1 VQRYPR
7 AGRVTGQGPAA
18 SLRVLLVAENISLR
32 LSGETL
38 VPYYYLEGF
47 RKSGIEAWAICHAR
61 VREALREDLDAA
73 MFARVSFV
81 EDSWIQ
87 RALYAIGQWFPYR
100 IEDLIFNQLIHVVTQ
115 LRIRV
120 AVQRLIADH
129 HIDVVFEPAPIAPKA
144 LSFLYGLSAPVVI
157 GPMSGGMDLPPAF
170 QDMESPGVR
179 RAIGAARSLASR
191 LHAVV
196 RGKPRAAALI
206 VANEQTREA
215 LPPNV
220 HGKIHML
227 FESGVE
233 IARWEPR
240 AYSDLVPTKPV
251 RFIFCS
257 RFVDWK
263 GIRYLVD
270 AFLPLARDGGVQ
282 LDLVGDGELF
292 DEIARQI
299 ALSGVSDA
307 IQLHGRLALEDY
319 TALLRETDVYV
330 TPSLRECGG
339 MAMLEAMAIGLPVI
353 GVDWGG
359 AAQYT
364 TTDCAILVAPTSKSA
379 LVDGLT
385 AAMRQLAGSYALRR
399 TLGEGARQHVID
411 TDLSWQ
417 SKADQVA
424 EILRETVVQH
434 RCAPVPYMVADQARQ
449 PLPAL
454 RTIASSSLVR

>member
-1 VQRYPR
+1 M
-7 AGRVTGQGPAA
+7 AGHEATAP
-18 SLRVLLVAENISLR
+18 LRVLLVAENISLR

-47 RKSGIEAWAICHAR
+47 RKSGIEAWAICHVR
-61 VREALREDLDAA
+61 VREALREDLDPAL
-73 MFARVSFV
+73 FARISFV
-81 EDSWIQ
+81 EDSWLQ
-87 RALYAIGQWFPYR
+87 RSIFAVAQWFPYR
-100 IEDLIFNQLIHVVTQ
+100 VEDLIFNQIIHILTQ
-115 LRIRV
+115 FKMRG
-120 AVQRLIADH
+120 AVRRLIAEDR
-129 HIDVVFEPAPIAPKA
+129 IDVVFEPAPIAPKA

-157 GPMSGGMDLPPAF
+157 GPMSGGMDLPAAF

-179 RAIGAARSLASR
+179 GAISMARSLAGR
-191 LHAVV
+191 LHGVV

-206 VANEQTREA
+206 IANAQTREA

-220 HGKIHML
+220 RGKIHML
-227 FESGVE
+227 FESGVD

-240 AYSDLVPTKPV
+240 TYADAQPTGPV

-270 AFLPLARDGGVQ
+270 AFLPLAREGNVH

-307 IQLHGRLALEDY
+307 IQLHGRLPLEDY

-364 TTDCAILVAPTSKSA
+364 TSDCAILVPPSSKKA

-385 AAMRQLAGSYALRR
+385 SAMRKLAKSYPLRR
-399 TLGEGARQHVID
+399 NLGEGARKHVID
-411 TDLSWQ
+411 ADLSWQ

-424 EILRETVVQH
+424 TILHDTVAEY
-434 RCAPVPYMVADQARQ
+434 RRVPASQSQ
-449 PLPAL
+449 PAHGQQLTPAIGP
-454 RTIASSSLVR
+454 TVSSIQ